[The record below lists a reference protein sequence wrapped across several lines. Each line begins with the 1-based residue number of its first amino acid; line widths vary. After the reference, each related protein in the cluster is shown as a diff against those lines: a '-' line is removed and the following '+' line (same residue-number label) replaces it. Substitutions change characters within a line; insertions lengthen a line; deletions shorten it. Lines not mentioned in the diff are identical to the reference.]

1 MSVCLYGWMGR
12 WVGGWM
18 VGGIDRPMDSW
29 EYPLCKS
36 ECRVRIICSS
46 TERAFLGR
54 GSPLGEIFK

>member
-1 MSVCLYGWMGR
+1 
-12 WVGGWM
+12 M
-18 VGGIDRPMDSW
+18 VGGIDRQMDSW
-29 EYPLCKS
+29 EYPLLCKR